1 MAFLRRRGST
11 INREDFGNFQADFFV
26 QSTQGAIRDIEADTF
41 ARDARFEL
49 ERLQA
54 QQQYKPQSEDPGI
67 YNIPGVKGVWEGTG
81 TVLGGVL
88 DVLGRPAAAVAGGVL
103 AVQED
108 RPIWEG
114 WKEGFLREKDNLNFA
129 TVLENAG
136 MDNEAGRNILGFALD
151 VALDPLN
158 VFMIPK
164 VASFTGKTVNRVVVP
179 IADIPLGAATVG
191 DRAGDAF
198 HPLRLPLARLFG
210 RRPGAGA
217 GPTEY
222 EIRRA
227 WRKGGASKEDLRRLD
242 SMFESAQDLKVQN
255 AKGHELAMS
264 EVSRE
269 LLYHRVDDIL
279 VDRGYS
285 RAQVHEMT
293 DIRPDDLSAAITEAN
308 DFVEALYIG
317 TTRAAKALE
326 EKALAISE
334 DALGL
339 PIPAG
344 YNVHQIIGRMI
355 MTIAEMKDQKMLPSH
370 ASDFFKNFKRNNPE
384 IEIPKSLEDELEMFG
399 KHEEFLPDELRRYEA
414 GELDV
419 DYATAQG
426 VEGLE
431 RTRTRTREGRFG
443 PSEQTRLARA
453 EELERE
459 LARRN
464 RQADQ
469 GKGTPRLTD
478 KVKKKFGLMD
488 TPNIHEKSTTYRIS
502 RQDHDRLERAVQ
514 QRKKEKKRNQSTL
527 EAPGHHKG
535 KGRWDV
541 AANATQKKAL
551 AAAKAVREK
560 ISSRQKK
567 ILALRAQGV
576 NVWGKP
582 TELSGLGREATLGV
596 AEPSKGLNAWQRVLE
611 NQAKELD
618 TPLFNRRYKAAKKEK
633 QPTGREKTDGQ
644 ARQEATDH
652 VLDTHSVRRDSFFE
666 ATASEQNVLDQAR
679 KIIDDLL
686 EEQHV
691 FDQKIFD
698 EGDAARLNVRNE
710 LDMIADGIYLAK
722 KAAQPGPT
730 TRGRLR
736 ALGIDDK
743 RIDRFQANRAAKYKK
758 MREEYNQRYGGEMDI
773 REKWDTFISD
783 LEQWGIS
790 ELEFSGLGS
799 IGRMLQTKW
808 GPLAYEKENGK
819 WVAKV
824 WGEMAEDARMLGL
837 VPTDSVYFPRIFPS
851 NETVTKLERDYPQL
865 VPNLQDRVRERTAD
879 LEDLLTKPGGVELD
893 WRVVLQQDIGK
904 RRQAFLG
911 AKIISPS
918 VLLAAG
924 GRKVISEVQALK
936 LKRVLNERFS
946 QYLQGQELDQI
957 ELMYKAGDRTA
968 ADVAE
973 EITKEKFGNVA
984 DLQEIE
990 RVTAFM
996 DEAGSPVKITEP
1008 GSLPDPTMPGNP
1020 TPSRGPVIDQALEVR
1035 QREAE
1040 EFHRTIQ
1047 ERVERL
1053 IDGVEE
1059 VAPTDPTTGTVTGLT
1074 PHSRAADAATI
1085 SRQAED
1091 FQYSLTTFLDS
1102 QARATEGRFVRGNP
1116 GRNLMDPAE
1125 IDEMIRRTGA
1135 TPPDELFLPE
1145 ANTWILPETMAT
1157 MYTKFNNPY
1166 ELGGFFKAMDSFN
1179 NLWKP
1184 TVTTFPVFVSFFVRN
1199 GIGLV
1204 NLLLLSGMN
1213 PWALG
1218 KHSLKAARMIKSG
1231 TNKGDELIIQY
1242 TARGRQRVAERLG
1255 VDVSEVPSHWTPTA
1269 VRGDP
1274 AIEGAVGPSAQ
1285 PPTVDAFTGEAI
1297 QNSGLDVGARGQAVV
1312 SPEDVVDQGGFL
1324 GGISARFAR
1333 GTQRLRGEAPTTV
1346 ARGEIIGPASPVEA
1360 FAGVQEQTGARI
1372 ALKGLLSRDEVRRLT
1387 PIEQTKAAIA
1397 RYDQT
1402 VRERLGFN
1410 LFGWGSTMNQTMDN
1424 MARLTHIMWRVS
1436 EGDTVAVASRSAAK
1450 WIGDYTDLGEGTKAI
1465 SAVIPF
1471 FRWTR
1476 FNLPI
1481 QIEGLIRR
1489 PFIGSKL
1496 AAVTGDE
1503 AEQERIQSE
1512 GVTLPDWVLD
1522 RHHVVLGR
1530 TPEGRL
1536 QILRG
1541 LGLPIEDINKIFTRT
1556 GRDTWQNI
1564 LQEASPLLRVPI
1576 EAATNQS
1583 FFTGEPIDDK
1593 DNLYGFYKR
1602 GYAWATMPGISQ
1614 TLNQWLQVKQ
1624 EKNPDTGRITYRSD
1638 NPVAMYTLG
1647 SFFGRFAYTGD
1658 KLWQALESREEVG
1671 LPNMVGLISGAR
1683 ISEVFPD
1690 RPETTTFN
1698 QALNASPYLR
1708 SLYEQY
1714 QKIALFPQFGNVDLS
1729 AKASRAIADINA
1741 YRALLEVRL
1750 GEDATWEMAAR
1761 QYGELSRDNRE
1772 GELLARQVRVNRWK
1786 KAGADERKRFRD
1798 AHPAFKAAMTDN
1810 LTDHERY
1817 IALDGDASPS

>member
-1 MAFLRRRGST
+1 
-11 INREDFGNFQADFFV
+11 
-26 QSTQGAIRDIEADTF
+26 
-41 ARDARFEL
+41 
-49 ERLQA
+49 
-54 QQQYKPQSEDPGI
+54 
-67 YNIPGVKGVWEGTG
+67 
-81 TVLGGVL
+81 
-88 DVLGRPAAAVAGGVL
+88 
-103 AVQED
+103 
-108 RPIWEG
+108 
-114 WKEGFLREKDNLNFA
+114 
-129 TVLENAG
+129 
-136 MDNEAGRNILGFALD
+136 
-151 VALDPLN
+151 
-158 VFMIPK
+158 
-164 VASFTGKTVNRVVVP
+164 
-179 IADIPLGAATVG
+179 
-191 DRAGDAF
+191 
-198 HPLRLPLARLFG
+198 
-210 RRPGAGA
+210 
-217 GPTEY
+217 
-222 EIRRA
+222 
-227 WRKGGASKEDLRRLD
+227 
-242 SMFESAQDLKVQN
+242 
-255 AKGHELAMS
+255 
-264 EVSRE
+264 
-269 LLYHRVDDIL
+269 
-279 VDRGYS
+279 
-285 RAQVHEMT
+285 
-293 DIRPDDLSAAITEAN
+293 
-308 DFVEALYIG
+308 
-317 TTRAAKALE
+317 
-326 EKALAISE
+326 
-334 DALGL
+334 
-339 PIPAG
+339 
-344 YNVHQIIGRMI
+344 
-355 MTIAEMKDQKMLPSH
+355 MKDQKMLPSH

-384 IEIPKSLEDELEMFG
+384 IEIPKSLEDELELFG
-399 KHEEFLPDELRRYEA
+399 KHEEFLPDELRRHEA
-414 GELDV
+414 GALDV

-426 VEGLE
+426 VEGLG

-459 LARRN
+459 LTRRN

-478 KVKKKFGLMD
+478 KVKKKFGLVD

-502 RQDHDRLERAVQ
+502 TQDHNRLERAVQ
-514 QRKKEKKRNQSTL
+514 QRGRKSKRNQSTL
-527 EAPGHHKG
+527 ETPGHKKG
-535 KGRWDV
+535 EAGWAV
-541 AANATQKKAL
+541 APNATQKKVL
-551 AAAKAVREK
+551 AAAQAATKKVNDRH
-560 ISSRQKK
+560 KK
-567 ILALRAQGV
+567 ILALRARGID
-576 NVWGKP
+576 VWGDP
-582 TELSGLGREATLGV
+582 TTTVGKAREATVGV
-596 AEPSKGLNAWQRVLE
+596 AEPSKELKEWQKLLEKDAIETDPTAW
-611 NQAKELD
+611 
-618 TPLFNRRYKAAKKEK
+618 NRRYKAAKKEK
-633 QPTGREKTDGQ
+633 QPTGRDKTDVQ
-644 ARQEATDH
+644 ARQEATEH
-652 VLDTHSVRRDSFFE
+652 VLYAGRPRQQAVFQVDPAGTARVATGLRRSLFDP
-666 ATASEQNVLDQAR
+666 TASEQNVLDQAR
-679 KIIDDLL
+679 KILDDLL
-686 EEQHV
+686 EEQNV

-710 LDMIADGIYLAK
+710 VGMLADGIYLAK
-722 KAAQPGPT
+722 KAAQPGQT

-808 GPLAYEKENGK
+808 GPLAYEKQNGE

-824 WGEMAEDARMLGL
+824 WGAMAEDARMLGL

-851 NETVTKLERDYPQL
+851 NETLTKLERDYPQL
-865 VPNLQDRVRERTAD
+865 VPNLQDRVKERTAD
-879 LEDLLTKPGGVELD
+879 LEDLLTQPGGVELD

-918 VLLAAG
+918 VLFAAG
-924 GRKVISEVQALK
+924 GRKVISQVQAEK

-973 EITKEKFGNVA
+973 AITKEKFGNVA

-990 RVTAFM
+990 RLTAFM
-996 DEAGSPVKITEP
+996 DEAGSSVKITEP

-1059 VAPTDPTTGTVTGLT
+1059 VAPTDPTTGTVIGLT
-1074 PHSRAADAATI
+1074 PHSRAADAATL

-1091 FQYSLTTFLDS
+1091 FHYSLTTFLDS

-1116 GRNLMDPAE
+1116 GRNLMDPTE

-1135 TPPDELFLPE
+1135 PPPDELFLPE

-1157 MYTKFNNPY
+1157 MYAKFNNPY

-1274 AIEGAVGPSAQ
+1274 AIEGAAGPSAQ

-1312 SPEDVVDQGGFL
+1312 SPEDVVAQGGFL

-1346 ARGEIIGPASPVEA
+1346 PMDFAARGEIVGPASPVEA

-1372 ALKGLLSRDEVRRLT
+1372 ALKGLLSRDEVRRLA

-1436 EGDTVAVASRSAAK
+1436 EGDSVAVASRSAAK

-1476 FNLPI
+1476 FTLPV
-1481 QIEGLIRR
+1481 QLEGLIRR
-1489 PFIGSKL
+1489 PFLGSKL

-1583 FFTGEPIDDK
+1583 FFTGEPIDDN

-1671 LPNMVGLISGAR
+1671 LPNLVGLISGAR

-1772 GELLARQVRVNRWK
+1772 GELLARQVRVSRWK

-1798 AHPAFKAAMTDN
+1798 SHPAFKAAMTDN